1 LPNVRP
7 AISSKETRNGKYS
20 NPAANADHRHA
31 GSHRDAAVA
40 FDGAAEIGND
50 LGSGHAGK
58 SRTTGGWQMKPVKL
72 KHCEPYATWR
82 RDIANLLRFMRR
94 DGKAELARL
103 HVARMK
109 DCERK
114 LVDMILEGK
123 FA

>member
-1 LPNVRP
+1 
-7 AISSKETRNGKYS
+7 
-20 NPAANADHRHA
+20 
-31 GSHRDAAVA
+31 
-40 FDGAAEIGND
+40 
-50 LGSGHAGK
+50 
-58 SRTTGGWQMKPVKL
+58 MKPAKL
-72 KHCEPYATWR
+72 KHFEPYATWR

-109 DCERK
+109 DCERQ